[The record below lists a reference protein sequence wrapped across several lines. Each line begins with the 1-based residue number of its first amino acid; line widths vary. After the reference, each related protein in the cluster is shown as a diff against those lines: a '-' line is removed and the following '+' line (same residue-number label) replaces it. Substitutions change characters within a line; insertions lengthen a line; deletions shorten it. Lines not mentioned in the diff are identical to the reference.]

1 MTFAS
6 IILAAGEGTRM
17 RSKLPKVLHPLAG
30 KPLVR
35 YALQAVEGLVDLPPV
50 LVVGHGADAVRA
62 AHRRWCCVRPPG
74 RAAGHRACGD
84 DGPAIA

>member
-30 KPLVR
+30 KPLVWH
-35 YALQAVEGLVDLPPV
+35 ALQAVEGLV
-50 LVVGHGADAVRA
+50 
-62 AHRRWCCVRPPG
+62 
-74 RAAGHRACGD
+74 
-84 DGPAIA
+84 GPAARAGGGAWR